1 MTTDAATILI
11 VDDGP
16 AIRRFIRNTL
26 VVHGHRVVE
35 ADSAAS
41 GLAAVSEFCTKFAG
55 SNTVSWARDEV
66 ETAWQ
71 IVDSIR
77 KAWDNKPLSNREF
90 YAAGTWGPVAADDLL
105 AQTGHTWREPVV
117 VKC

>member
-11 VDDGP
+11 VDDEP

-41 GLAAVSEFCTKFAG
+41 GLSAVRHYKPDVVILDLGLPDRDGLEVIRELRAVSALPIVVLSSRG
-55 SNTVSWARDEV
+55 DEQ
-66 ETAWQ
+66 A
-71 IVDSIR
+71 
-77 KAWDNKPLSNREF
+77 K
-90 YAAGTWGPVAADDLL
+90 VAALDLGADD
-105 AQTGHTWREPVV
+105 
-117 VKC
+117 